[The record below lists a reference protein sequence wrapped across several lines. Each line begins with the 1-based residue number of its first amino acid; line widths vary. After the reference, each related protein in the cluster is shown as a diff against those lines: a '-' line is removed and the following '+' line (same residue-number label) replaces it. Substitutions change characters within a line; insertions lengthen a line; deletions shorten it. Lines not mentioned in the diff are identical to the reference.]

1 MDSELEIQPKDST
14 MKTQSPV
21 PMVRLNAWLKVLST
35 AAVFYIV
42 LLAILLLTVNPVMFP
57 TVVMVGN
64 FMVPVAFVV
73 FLYERR
79 YLSRLTS
86 QTVSLAFLYGGLV
99 GVIAASIL
107 WALFIKNLDLVS
119 TLKIGFIEELA
130 KILGVMVIVRHK
142 RHDSEMDGL
151 MEMDGL
157 ILGAAVGMGFA
168 ALESTGYAFAAFLE
182 SDGSISSA
190 VEITLFRG
198 LVSPMMHGTWTAILA
213 SVLFRESR
221 DGRFHINLRVIGAY
235 LFVSILHSMWNA
247 ANMVLEL
254 GVLIALG
261 MIGITGL
268 FVLRLCWLDAVRL
281 QNVMPPEM
289 EDT

>member
-1 MDSELEIQPKDST
+1 MDSELETQPKDST
-14 MKTQSPV
+14 MKTQSSVPV
-21 PMVRLNAWLKVLST
+21 ARRNVWLKVLST

-130 KILGVMVIVRHK
+130 KILGVVVIVRHK
-142 RHDSEMDGL
+142 WHDS
-151 MEMDGL
+151 EMDGL

-168 ALESTGYAFAAFLE
+168 ALESNGYAFAAFLE
-182 SDGSISSA
+182 SKGSISSV

-198 LVSPMMHGTWTAILA
+198 LLSPMMHGTWTAILA

-221 DGRFHINLRVIGAY
+221 DSRFLINLQVIGAY
-235 LFVSILHSMWNA
+235 IFVSILHSIWNA

-254 GVLIALG
+254 GILIALG

-281 QNVMPPEM
+281 QTVMPPEM
-289 EDT
+289 KDT

>member
-1 MDSELEIQPKDST
+1 MEVYGGIMDNEMKIQP
-14 MKTQSPV
+14 PV
-21 PMVRLNAWLKVLST
+21 PVVRQNGWLKVLSI
-35 AAVFYIV
+35 AAVLYI
-42 LLAILLLTVNPVMFP
+42 ILLLILVLTVNPIIFP

-79 YLSRLTS
+79 YFSHLTP

-107 WALFIKNLDLVS
+107 WALFIRNLDLVS
-119 TLKIGFIEELA
+119 TLKIGFIEEFA
-130 KILGVMVIVRHK
+130 KILGVVAIARHK
-142 RHDSEMDGL
+142 WHDS
-151 MEMDGL
+151 EMDGL

-168 ALESTGYAFAAFLE
+168 ALESTGYAFAAFLQ
-182 SDGSISSA
+182 SNGSISAA
-190 VEITLFRG
+190 VEITLLRG
-198 LVSPMMHGTWTAILA
+198 LLSPMMHGTWTAILA

-221 DGRFHINLRVIGAY
+221 NGRFRINPYVIGAY
-235 LFVSILHSMWNA
+235 VFVSILHSMWNA

-261 MIGITGL
+261 VIGFIGL
-268 FVLRLCWLDAVRL
+268 FVLKFCWQDAIRL
-281 QNVMPPEM
+281 QTVMQLEN
-289 EDT
+289 EDV

>member
-14 MKTQSPV
+14 MKTQSPE
-21 PMVRLNAWLKVLST
+21 PIVRLNAWLKVLST

-99 GVIAASIL
+99 GVTAASIL

-130 KILGVMVIVRHK
+130 KILGVVVIVRHK
-142 RHDSEMDGL
+142 WHDS
-151 MEMDGL
+151 EMDGL

-168 ALESTGYAFAAFLE
+168 ALESNGYAFAAFLE
-182 SDGSISSA
+182 SKGSISSVA
-190 VEITLFRG
+190 QITLFRG
-198 LVSPMMHGTWTAILA
+198 LLSPMMHGTWTAILA

-221 DGRFHINLRVIGAY
+221 DNRFCINLRVIGAY
-235 LFVSILHSMWNA
+235 MFVSIQHSMWNA
-247 ANMVLEL
+247 ANMVLDL
-254 GVLIALG
+254 GILIALG

-281 QNVMPPEM
+281 QTVMPPEM
-289 EDT
+289 KDT